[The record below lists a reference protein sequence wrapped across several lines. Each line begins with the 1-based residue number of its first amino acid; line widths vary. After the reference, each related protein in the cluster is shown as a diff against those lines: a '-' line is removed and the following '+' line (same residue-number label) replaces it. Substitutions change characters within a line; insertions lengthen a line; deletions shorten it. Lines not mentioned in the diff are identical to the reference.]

1 VSRRHSRSERPA
13 VPTRHW
19 LGVVTF
25 VSLVVC
31 ISTWFAIMT
40 PLVILRTV
48 PVYRVQR
55 FFARA
60 NVKFATFWVGS
71 NQLLYRVLHPRIRQ
85 IEVEGTLDRKKSYM
99 VLSNHQSWADI
110 LMLFNVLHKR
120 LPFLR
125 FFLKQELIW
134 VPIVGVICWAM
145 DFPFMRRYSAE
156 KLARNPQLASKDL
169 ETTRKA
175 CEIYKLDPVAV
186 VNFAEGTRF
195 SPRKAKRSKS
205 PYRHLLKPKYAG
217 LSAAFNAMGEQFEGI
232 VDVTVDYEPHNGSI
246 AWSWLC
252 GGQSGARVHIRVI
265 PVPQHLIAGNYR
277 EDPKFRQQFKEWLD
291 GVWAEKDARLERLR
305 SGVVQPA
312 VLEPAEQA
320 A

>member
-1 VSRRHSRSERPA
+1 MRTSD
-13 VPTRHW
+13 RHW

-25 VSLVVC
+25 ISLVVC

-48 PVYRVQR
+48 PVYRIQR
-55 FFARA
+55 IFARL

-71 NQLLYRVLHPRIRQ
+71 NQLLYKVLHPRIRP
-85 IEVEGTLDRKKSYM
+85 IEIEGTLKRNKSYM

-110 LMLFNVLHKR
+110 LVLFNAMHKR

-156 KLARNPQLASKDL
+156 KLARNPELASKDL
-169 ETTRKA
+169 ETARKA

-195 SPRKAKRSKS
+195 SPKKAKRSKS

-217 LSAAFNAMGEQFEGI
+217 LSAAFNAMGEQFAGI
-232 VDVTVDYEPHNGSI
+232 VDITIDYDPCGRSI

-252 GGQSGARVHIRVI
+252 GGQSGARVHVRVI

-277 EDPKFRQQFKEWLD
+277 EDAAFRQEFKQWLD
-291 GVWAEKDARLERLR
+291 GVWAEKDARLQALR
-305 SGVVQPA
+305 SP
-312 VLEPAEQA
+312 QA
-320 A
+320 AGATVTSHETEAA